1 MNSMGISSF
10 DEFKNLEVE
19 ERKNVLQEE
28 LKDQS
33 IKTLS
38 EKWGCKEGNLY
49 DMRRNLGIPTTKGN
63 YLPPK
68 KYSPQKNTGTNVE
81 PKNAE
86 KEITHYMPNN
96 ILESDSFTV
105 RLVCRTLGEEISDR
119 LMRIIEILNKD
130 SNYQLTFDIKE
141 IKLEPLP
148 SPSADATDKEAS
160 AASGG

>member
-1 MNSMGISSF
+1 MGINTF
-10 DEFKNLEVE
+10 DEFKNLELE
-19 ERKNVLQEE
+19 ERRTVLQEE

-33 IKTLS
+33 IKKLS

-49 DMRRNLGIPTTKGN
+49 DMRRNLGIPTTKGTL
-63 YLPPK
+63 LPPA
-68 KYSPQKNTGTNVE
+68 KYTPKKNTGAATGTA
-81 PKNAE
+81 PKTQE
-86 KEITHYMPNN
+86 KEITRIMPNN

-141 IKLEPLP
+141 IKPEPKP
-148 SPSADATDKEAS
+148 VNTADQEAA
-160 AASGG
+160 AASEG